1 MAVIGDEY
9 LDCVPPGVGVIKVP
23 LDDVRCVSYCQIYD
37 AYRSLVN
44 RFSGDNMWSGRQ
56 LVHAKL
62 IVFGVC
68 CAGYLPAQSLDT
80 ATALAALREAAAAC
94 TADNGALWHRSLC
107 GPIALVDPQTRLV
120 VANDTVGRRSYV
132 PYAGAI
138 ITTAPNNVGFANT
151 SFDWNGRR
159 WAMIL
164 MPLPTDRFDRITLVM
179 HEVFHREQDSLHL
192 AGQDPPNNQLD
203 QTQGRYWF
211 RLELHALAA
220 ALDAL
225 STGSSQ
231 VRRHTEN
238 ALLFRARRYALYPL
252 ADSLERMLEIQE
264 GLAEYTGERLAMS
277 ATGENSARVARHV
290 RDFETNP
297 TFVRSFAYATGP
309 ALLLDH
315 FAPDWRSEIA
325 RSRNPAQLLSTAL
338 AFRPHQD
345 LARAADRAAGEYGA
359 HDVMVS
365 EAARDS
371 ARRPVMAGYKQRLVD
386 GPTLTLT
393 QTGLARG
400 FNPQTLVG
408 FDMVSTVYPTGS
420 FGAQWGSLQVT
431 DGGALVAN
439 DYSSVRISAPESAS
453 IPPDRTLRGQGWVL
467 KLNEGWGL
475 QPAPGR
481 PGSFLVRKTS

>member
-1 MAVIGDEY
+1 
-9 LDCVPPGVGVIKVP
+9 
-23 LDDVRCVSYCQIYD
+23 
-37 AYRSLVN
+37 
-44 RFSGDNMWSGRQ
+44 MWSGRR

-62 IVFGVC
+62 IVLGMG
-68 CAGYLPAQSLDT
+68 CAGYVRAQSLDT
-80 ATALAALREAAAAC
+80 ATPLAALREAKAAC

-107 GPIALVDPQTRLV
+107 GPIALVDQQTRLV
-120 VANDTVGRRSYV
+120 IANDTVGKRSYV
-132 PYAGAI
+132 SYADAI
-138 ITTAPNNVGFANT
+138 ITTAPNTVGFANT
-151 SFDWNGRR
+151 SFDWNGRK

-164 MPLPTDRFDRITLVM
+164 LPLPKDRFDRVALVM
-179 HEVFHREQDSLHL
+179 HEVFHREQDSLRL

-203 QTQGRYWF
+203 QAQGRYWF

-231 VRRHTEN
+231 LRRHTEN

-252 ADSLERMLEIQE
+252 ADSLERALEIQE

-277 ATGENSARVARHV
+277 STGENSARVAKRV

-309 ALLLDH
+309 ALGILLDH

-325 RSRNPAQLLSTAL
+325 RSRDPARLLSTAL
-338 AFRPHQD
+338 AFRPPQD
-345 LARAADRAAGEYGA
+345 LARAAERASEAYGA

-371 ARRPVMAGYKQRLVD
+371 VRRPVMAGYKQRLVD

-393 QTGLARG
+393 QTGLARA

-420 FGAQWGSLQVT
+420 FGADWGSLKVT
-431 DGGALVAN
+431 NGGALVAN
-439 DYSSVRISAPESAS
+439 DYSSIRIPVPQSPS
-453 IPPDRTLRGQGWVL
+453 IPPDRTLNGPGWVL
-467 KLNEGWGL
+467 QLNEGWEL

-481 PGSFLVRKTS
+481 LGSYVVRKTP